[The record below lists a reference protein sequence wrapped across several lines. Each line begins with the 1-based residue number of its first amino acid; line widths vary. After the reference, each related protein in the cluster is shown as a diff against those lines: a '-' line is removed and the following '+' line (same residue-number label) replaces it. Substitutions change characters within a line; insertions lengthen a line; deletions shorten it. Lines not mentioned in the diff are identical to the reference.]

1 MTGSPRNL
9 ATTAWPASWNAV
21 AFISSTPSTLRAD
34 QQGCQKGLLEDHSG
48 GYRIEPLRPAGA
60 AVDHCPPKP
69 RDQFEEAYRLVDEG
83 RHVELET
90 GVSSA

>member
-1 MTGSPRNL
+1 VELEG
-9 ATTAWPASWNAV
+9 
-21 AFISSTPSTLRAD
+21 IEPSTSSMPSMVRID
-34 QQGCQKGLLEDHSG
+34 QQSSRKGLVLEDHSG
-48 GYRIEPLRPAGA
+48 GYRIKPLRPAGA

-90 GVSSA
+90 GVSST